1 MLVLRMTRMNFLV
14 NRKYATCIR
23 MAAANF
29 YLTVKVSL
37 EEAEAEVSG
46 DSASGIE
53 GEH

>member
-1 MLVLRMTRMNFLV
+1 
-14 NRKYATCIR
+14 

-53 GEH
+53 GEHWAYLY